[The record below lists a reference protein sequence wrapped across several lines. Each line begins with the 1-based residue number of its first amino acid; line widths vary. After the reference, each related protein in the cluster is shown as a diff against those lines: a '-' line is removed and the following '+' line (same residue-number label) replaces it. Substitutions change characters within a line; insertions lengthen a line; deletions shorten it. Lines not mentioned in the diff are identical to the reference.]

1 MSITAQVTYTDSS
14 KKTKFIPNTI
24 NVSGYLTTVE
34 YKPFFNSEII
44 PANELDS
51 IKKFVVKNNNIK
63 KIIGSKYEQYLMKW
77 GANVGCVVEDHEAV
91 KNKAIELRKKEI
103 LEGAEIKAVDGD
115 FGIFILERLPENI
128 FLLIKK
134 YGTYH
139 SKKAQQDYFDDVDD
153 FYKQPTHA
161 GWFYTNEIVSV
172 LNNAGYKINVVR

>member
-63 KIIGSKYEQYLMKW
+63 KTII
-77 GANVGCVVEDHEAV
+77 
-91 KNKAIELRKKEI
+91 
-103 LEGAEIKAVDGD
+103 
-115 FGIFILERLPENI
+115 
-128 FLLIKK
+128 
-134 YGTYH
+134 
-139 SKKAQQDYFDDVDD
+139 
-153 FYKQPTHA
+153 
-161 GWFYTNEIVSV
+161 
-172 LNNAGYKINVVR
+172 KI